1 MPPERPIRGRSV
13 SPSAQIPLKRRRRS
27 SSQSDDPT
35 WFSTSEYGPQWDNW
49 PAPSDA
55 MERARLFIL
64 DMYVYISHTGQA
76 LSLSVESRRSV
87 LIVPDKDAD
96 GLSGEHS
103 QTTRC

>member
-1 MPPERPIRGRSV
+1 MPV
-13 SPSAQIPLKRRRRS
+13 KRRRRS
-27 SSQSDDPT
+27 SSQSDDPP
-35 WFSTSEYGPQWDNW
+35 WSSTSEYGPQWDNW

-64 DMYVYISHTGQA
+64 DVYVYTPLTGQA
-76 LSLSVESRRSV
+76 LSPSVQSRRSI